1 MPQCQHNGAYQKKIQ
16 VTAKIESLDQDQ
28 SAATRAGR
36 WAFLA
41 LLAGNISLSIGALLV
56 RLADTGPT
64 ASAFWRMA
72 IALPFLLA
80 LAWRENGAR
89 ASGGRLPPRG
99 AIIVASAAGIFFA
112 LDLVAWHIGI
122 LQTKVANATLFGNC
136 ASLLLVIWGIFL
148 ARTVPRG
155 WQALAILLAFA
166 GSALLMGQS
175 YELSPAF
182 LVGDLL
188 SLLAGILYTGYVILM
203 QRVRGTLAPWTALAI
218 SSVVCVPILL
228 GTALALGEAI
238 VPQNWT
244 PLILLALTSQIIGQG
259 LMTWSLPRFSPLVI
273 GLTLLVQPAV
283 AALAGWLA
291 FGELLGPIDIFGG
304 MMVGVAL
311 VLIRLPSRRTAPI

>member
-1 MPQCQHNGAYQKKIQ
+1 M
-16 VTAKIESLDQDQ
+16 TAKIESLAQKDG
-28 SAATRAGR
+28 AVRRAGR

-41 LLAGNISLSIGALLV
+41 LLAGNIALSLGALLV

-80 LAWRENGAR
+80 LAWRE
-89 ASGGRLPPRG
+89 SGGRLPPKN
-99 AIIVASAAGIFFA
+99 AIVVASVAGIFFA
-112 LDLVAWHIGI
+112 FDLVAWHIGI

-136 ASLLLVIWGIFL
+136 ASLLLVIWSILL
-148 ARTVPRG
+148 ARRLPRG
-155 WQALAILLAFA
+155 WQAVAILLAFA

-175 YELSPAF
+175 YELSPAY

-188 SLLAGILYTGYVILM
+188 SLFAGVLYTGYVLLM
-203 QRVRGTLAPWTALAI
+203 QRVRGTLDPWTALAI

-228 GTALALGEAI
+228 GTALGLGETI
-238 VPQNWT
+238 MPQNWT

-259 LMTWSLPRFSPLVI
+259 LITWSLPRFSPLVI

-291 FGELLGPIDIFGG
+291 FGELLGPLDIFGG
-304 MMVGVAL
+304 MLVGAAL